1 MEQPRWRVSYEIVF
15 GDKASLDAN
24 NRSCNIDIWTDR
36 TKIDQE
42 DKTQWREVDL
52 TQPIISRELRK
63 LEAHLETE
71 NPELYKIYV
80 HEGDRVNFL
89 SSVNFMAK
97 ISCRKGKFRDCIHFR
112 YGRGASYMQRR
123 LLSVDK
129 VLLHRG
135 PKGDLPFQSIFFV
148 IAGVMILVIAG
159 SLCTACAQGR
169 DKDDESVSENRPKLM
184 AINERTSV
192 HRMAENK
199 QSSQEKVAVPV
210 QDKVTVESVATMEV
224 DTVDG
229 NCTSVY
235 DEPTVVLKPSS
246 VEKTEQKK
254 SSQEKVAVAVKDN
267 VAVESVATIEVGTID
282 GNYSSVYDEP
292 TIVLK
297 PSSVERVGPIGAEKR
312 DDHAPKSVEHVQKR
326 QQHVSIS
333 EDHVT
338 EKDHKNGKK
347 RHDSKAERDHDEH
360 KGKFWKRSRGS
371 KREHR
376 TSDGVVKEDEK
387 SHHNRRSRKESKEQK
402 AKTGKTKDKDSKG
415 SVDNGQKKVQ
425 HEDHG
430 EKPKEATS
438 SLERHARGLPAPPP
452 PPPHP
457 PFHSSPGRSIPVR
470 QCSDPGETWVA
481 DENYDTVEVRKTKS
495 QEILEFTCEDD
506 YDIVGVEDKESWSP
520 IPLYESVKGEEKR
533 WSISES
539 DIYEIVQDTKKPAK
553 DDLCTKVTD
562 NEENNVKQLPMCT
575 EVEEDENQG
584 KEDPYSRIKKL
595 ISMETETSEEQQGDA
610 EGLINNDF
618 RNRSKSDTSFLK
630 KSGNDFFVVRSNTFN
645 VARTRAGN
653 ISPSI
658 EALYAKVDLNKKTT
672 RASGDEN
679 ETAEEPWSD
688 ANPPPL
694 PPVYI
699 SSQQIKVEMHQ
710 AKEDANGLYDEIVM
724 GTTEQ
729 QRASDEKLSGEDAE
743 TKRQSIVSNQYEL
756 VEVKHNISMEG
767 NYTGVVDE
775 GPKPTKVGN
784 SGVVTEHKENS
795 MPVRSSNDNVDDEEP
810 HYELVSPRKKR
821 SNSQNLVWV

>member
-1 MEQPRWRVSYEIVF
+1 M
-15 GDKASLDAN
+15 
-24 NRSCNIDIWTDR
+24 
-36 TKIDQE
+36 
-42 DKTQWREVDL
+42 
-52 TQPIISRELRK
+52 
-63 LEAHLETE
+63 
-71 NPELYKIYV
+71 
-80 HEGDRVNFL
+80 
-89 SSVNFMAK
+89 
-97 ISCRKGKFRDCIHFR
+97 
-112 YGRGASYMQRR
+112 
-123 LLSVDK
+123 
-129 VLLHRG
+129 
-135 PKGDLPFQSIFFV
+135 
-148 IAGVMILVIAG
+148 
-159 SLCTACAQGR
+159 
-169 DKDDESVSENRPKLM
+169 
-184 AINERTSV
+184 
-192 HRMAENK
+192 
-199 QSSQEKVAVPV
+199 
-210 QDKVTVESVATMEV
+210 
-224 DTVDG
+224 
-229 NCTSVY
+229 
-235 DEPTVVLKPSS
+235 
-246 VEKTEQKK
+246 
-254 SSQEKVAVAVKDN
+254 AVKDN

-282 GNYSSVYDEP
+282 GNYSTVYDEP
-292 TIVLK
+292 KIVLK

-312 DDHAPKSVEHVQKR
+312 DDHAPKSVEHVQKK

-347 RHDSKAERDHDEH
+347 RHDSKAEREHDEH

-376 TSDGVVKEDEK
+376 TSDCVVKDDEK
-387 SHHNRRSRKESKEQK
+387 SQNRRSRKESKEQK
-402 AKTGKTKDKDSKG
+402 AKTGKTKDKDSKS

-452 PPPHP
+452 PPPPHP
-457 PFHSSPGRSIPVR
+457 PFHSSPGRPIPVR

-495 QEILEFTCEDD
+495 QEILEFTCEAD
-506 YDIVGVEDKESWSP
+506 YDIVRVEDKESWSP

-539 DIYEIVQDTKKPAK
+539 DIYEIVQDTKKPTK

-562 NEENNVKQLPMCT
+562 NEENNVKQLPMCI

-645 VARTRAGN
+645 VARRRPGN
-653 ISPSI
+653 VSPSI

-679 ETAEEPWSD
+679 ETADEPWSD

-710 AKEDANGLYDEIVM
+710 AKGL
-724 GTTEQ
+724 
-729 QRASDEKLSGEDAE
+729 LSFLMFPIFLLTLFRFSPEAF
-743 TKRQSIVSNQYEL
+743 RLWQLSCILQFRVFLIFS
-756 VEVKHNISMEG
+756 VIS
-767 NYTGVVDE
+767 VF
-775 GPKPTKVGN
+775 
-784 SGVVTEHKENS
+784 
-795 MPVRSSNDNVDDEEP
+795 
-810 HYELVSPRKKR
+810 
-821 SNSQNLVWV
+821 